1 MQKFLFILGIV
12 VIAVLIA
19 AVVYFGLT
27 PMGREKWNSL
37 TQKQDVIT
45 EAQRKAVENEAR
57 ALIAAWE
64 ADAEAYKNGNE
75 DSKASANKVAEEYN
89 NYMQTYTYVFGETL
103 PEGIYAAIEPI
114 E

>member
-27 PMGREKWNSL
+27 PMGREKWNGL
-37 TQKQDVIT
+37 THKTDTITEEQRQNVETMLRDVISHWET
-45 EAQRKAVENEAR
+45 EIQ
-57 ALIAAWE
+57 
-64 ADAEAYKNGNE
+64 AYRDGDESAKE
-75 DSKASANKVAEEYN
+75 RANKIAETYN
-89 NYMQTYTYVFGETL
+89 GLMQTNGYVFGETL

>member
-37 TQKQDVIT
+37 TQKPDVIT
-45 EAQRKAVENEAR
+45 EAQRKSVENEAR
-57 ALIAAWE
+57 AMIASWE

-75 DSKASANKVAEEYN
+75 ESKASANKLAEEYN
-89 NYMQTYTYVFGETL
+89 EYMAKWGYVFGETL